1 MSKTTISVGG
11 ASGFWGES
19 AMSTAQLLGD
29 AELDYLVYDY
39 LAEITMSI
47 LARARASDPALGYAA
62 DFVSA
67 VLAPNIEAIAAKGV
81 RVLSNAGGV
90 NPEACAKAVRALI
103 AERGLDLKVAVVTGD
118 DLTARAAEFADAGVT
133 EMFSGAAFPEVDR
146 LASINAY
153 LGAFPI
159 AAALA
164 DGADIVITGRVVDS
178 AVTLAACIHAF
189 GWSADDYDRLAAGSV
204 AGHILECGPQATG
217 GNFTDWEQVADSLHN
232 IGYPIADIDAD
243 GDMVIRKPADTGGMV
258 SVGTVAEQ
266 LLYEVGDAQAYVLP
280 DVVCDFGALQLEQ
293 MGENRVHVSGA
304 RGHVPT
310 DTYKV
315 SATYADGWRGG
326 QTLVFYGR
334 DADRKA
340 RAFAGAALKRAQAQ
354 LDAAGLPGFTDT
366 LIELV
371 GDESHYGARRELAG
385 SREVSLKVAA
395 RHPTKAGIGILLR
408 ETIGAALAGPPG
420 LTGFAGTRPR
430 PSPVVRLFSFL
441 LDKKSVPVTID
452 SGDAQHHYTPAG
464 NDSAFDDAVIVR
476 PAPPE
481 VHNDGGPMLLVPLVE
496 LAWGRSGDKGDKANI
511 GIIARKAQYLP
522 YIWATLSEAVVG
534 ERFEHFTNQPVDRY
548 YLPGMHAIN
557 FVLHDVLGGGGIAS
571 LRNDPQGKGYAQLLL
586 DIPVRV
592 PERMRPA
599 H

>member
-47 LARARASDPALGYAA
+47 LARARAGDPAMGYAT
-62 DFVSA
+62 DFVTA

-90 NPEACAKAVRALI
+90 NPEACANAVRALI
-103 AERGLDLKVAVVTGD
+103 TERGLDLKVAVVTGD
-118 DLTARAAEFADAGVT
+118 DLTARAAEFAEAGVT
-133 EMFSGAAFPEVDR
+133 EMFSGAAFPPVER

-159 AAALA
+159 AEALA

-189 GWSADDYDRLAAGSV
+189 GWSAEDYDCLAAGSV

-232 IGYPIADIDAD
+232 IGYPIADIDAS

-266 LLYEVGDAQAYVLP
+266 LLYEVGDAQAYLLP

-293 MGENRVHVSGA
+293 DGDDRVRVTGA
-304 RGHVPT
+304 RGHAPT
-310 DTYKV
+310 VSYKV

-340 RAFAGAALKRAQAQ
+340 RAFANAALKRAQSR
-354 LDAAGLPGFTDT
+354 LDETGLPQYTDT

-371 GDESHYGARRELAG
+371 GDESHYGSRRELAG

-395 RHPTKAGIGILLR
+395 RHPTKAGIEILLR

-441 LDKKSVPVTID
+441 LDKQSVAVTVD
-452 SGDAQHHYTPAG
+452 TGNAQRQYTPGGANG
-464 NDSAFDDAVIVR
+464 FDHDSIAR

-481 VHNDGGPMLLVPLVE
+481 LHIDGGPMLLVPLVE

-511 GIIARKAQYLP
+511 GIIARKAEYLP

-586 DIPVRV
+586 DVSVRV

>member
-1 MSKTTISVGG
+1 MTKNTISVGG
-11 ASGFWGES
+11 ASGFWGET

-29 AELDYLVYDY
+29 PDLDYLVYDY

-47 LARARASDPALGYAA
+47 LARARAGDPGLGYAT
-62 DFVSA
+62 DFVTA
-67 VLAPNIEAIAAKGV
+67 VLAPNIEAIASKGV
-81 RVLSNAGGV
+81 RVISNAGGV
-90 NPEACAKAVRALI
+90 NPEACAKAVRMLI
-103 AERGLDLKVAVVTGD
+103 AERGLDLKVGVVTGD

-133 EMFSGAAFPEVDR
+133 EMFSGAAFPNVER

-159 AAALA
+159 AEALA

-178 AVTLAACIHAF
+178 AVTLAACVHAF
-189 GWSADDYDRLAAGSV
+189 GWSADDYDHLAAGSV

-217 GNFTDWEQVADSLHN
+217 GNFTDWERVADSLHD

-243 GDMVIRKPADTGGMV
+243 GDMIIRKPTDTGGMV
-258 SVGTVAEQ
+258 SVGTIAEQ

-280 DVVCDFGALQLEQ
+280 DVVCDFGALKLEQ
-293 MGENRVHVSGA
+293 AGQNRVRVSGA
-304 RGHVPT
+304 RGHAPT
-310 DTYKV
+310 DSYKV

-340 RAFAGAALKRAQAQ
+340 HAFANAALKRAQSR
-354 LDAAGLPGFTDT
+354 LDATGLPGYTDT

-371 GDESHYGARRELAG
+371 GDESHYGARRELTG

-395 RHPTKAGIGILLR
+395 RHPAKAGIEILLR

-441 LDKKSVPVTID
+441 LDKRSVPVTVD
-452 SGDAQHHYTPAG
+452 TGEAQHPHTPSDVNG
-464 NDSAFDDAVIVR
+464 FDDAAIAR
-476 PAPPE
+476 PAAPE
-481 VHNDGGPMLLVPLVE
+481 VHIDGGPMLLVPLVE

-511 GIIARKAQYLP
+511 GIIARKPEYLP
-522 YIWATLSEAVVG
+522 YIWATLSEVVVG
-534 ERFEHFTNQPVDRY
+534 ERFAHFTKEPVDRY

-586 DIPVRV
+586 DVPVRV

>member
-1 MSKTTISVGG
+1 MTKNTISVGG
-11 ASGFWGES
+11 ASGFWGET

-29 AELDYLVYDY
+29 PDLDYLVYDY

-47 LARARASDPALGYAA
+47 LARARAGDPGLGYAT
-62 DFVSA
+62 DFVTA
-67 VLAPNIEAIAAKGV
+67 VLAPNIEAIASKGV
-81 RVLSNAGGV
+81 RVISNAGGV
-90 NPEACAKAVRALI
+90 NPEACAKAVRMLI
-103 AERGLDLKVAVVTGD
+103 AERGLDLKVGVVTGD

-133 EMFSGAAFPEVDR
+133 EMFSGAAFPKVER

-159 AAALA
+159 AEALA

-178 AVTLAACIHAF
+178 AVTLAACVHAF
-189 GWSADDYDRLAAGSV
+189 GWSADEYDRLAAGSV

-217 GNFTDWEQVADSLHN
+217 GNFTDWERVADSLHD

-243 GDMVIRKPADTGGMV
+243 GDMIIRKPTDTGGMV

-293 MGENRVHVSGA
+293 AGQNRVRVSGA
-304 RGHVPT
+304 RGHAPT
-310 DTYKV
+310 DSYKV

-340 RAFAGAALKRAQAQ
+340 RAFANAALKRAQSRLEAT
-354 LDAAGLPGFTDT
+354 GLPGYTDT

-371 GDESHYGARRELAG
+371 GDESHYGARRELTG

-395 RHPTKAGIGILLR
+395 RHPAKAGIEILLR

-441 LDKKSVPVTID
+441 LDKRSVPVTVD
-452 SGDAQHHYTPAG
+452 TGEAQHPHTPSDVNG
-464 NDSAFDDAVIVR
+464 FDDAAIAR
-476 PAPPE
+476 PAAPE
-481 VHNDGGPMLLVPLVE
+481 VHIDGGPMLLVPLVE

-511 GIIARKAQYLP
+511 GIIARKPEYLP
-522 YIWATLSEAVVG
+522 YIWATLSEVVVG
-534 ERFEHFTNQPVDRY
+534 ERFAHFTKEPVDRY

-586 DIPVRV
+586 DVPVRV